1 MVNLITT
8 NASSHP
14 SHGALGTLVQLELR
28 GALPGPRTCRGAVQ
42 TPAELQDLALS
53 HSAMPWAVQANAWGI
68 LQRLSNS
75 PMTWTGKD
83 QRLACVLTI
92 QPLACPQASG
102 CP

>member
-53 HSAMPWAVQANAWGI
+53 HSVMPWAVQANAWGTKTRQKK
-68 LQRLSNS
+68 LLAVAVSRHVAPLSS
-75 PMTWTGKD
+75 VAT
-83 QRLACVLTI
+83 ALTI
-92 QPLACPQASG
+92 TA
-102 CP
+102 